1 MAYDP
6 LGLDQPGTEGV
17 PTGYDPLGLG
27 PEEKQPSYLEAAKT
41 GLKEGLAGAMRMYEI
56 PSRGILERTGLAAP
70 GTFASELLKPT
81 EEEEKRVGELGIRGQ
96 IVRGVA
102 GLPGAFAKYVPLMA
116 AAPAGI
122 IGTGLTFAGE
132 RAAEELAAGKK
143 PSPAQLG
150 EEAIIGGI
158 FRGIEPLGRLA
169 RAAILSGTFSTQAFG
184 ETYAQTK
191 DLKRSLEAAV
201 APGVIGAGLG
211 AMGKGRPGERP
222 AVAPGVIGAGLKGRP
237 GERPIPRAGEEEIRQ
252 IPPIPESRYQM
263 GTPGWPRPE
272 GLPYPVVPYGRG
284 GPIAEMV
291 WNPRTQRFETGDY
304 FKVEPG
310 GPSEPPPIGPPGE
323 LTWTSTGSPPPP
335 PDWIREGREFPPP
348 QYPPIPYIPRPTGRP
363 SEPIIPPTPTPTPPP
378 IPKTPGVAT
387 MPATDRQ
394 MTTVRE
400 NAADIGGLSIDLI
413 KRWTGLGTKRANA
426 ILEGMASADEIERS
440 LPGEPY
446 PWRLKATV
454 APPKPF
460 KTGFIPGTYKDKL
473 AKEFNETINKRFPE
487 NEDLRALHKE
497 IIDLYFAVEA
507 GQPGKRIFIAG
518 GGRVGEGSNLDVIG
532 EASTYPEFIS
542 KNKFDRKGTLR
553 ALAKGIKGQKLG
565 KKEEEIYT
573 QARVESKEAIE
584 AKKAESD
591 RYDREYAEILDREPE
606 LTNPEL
612 TNHIDDEIMGL
623 KEDLRENYT
632 DAEINTAIEE
642 ATKNLTP
649 EGAPPDLAA
658 IEAGI
663 RSFLI
668 PKVELPTPLPAPSP
682 TRPGEQLLPGMKV
695 GLEMAGAKGRVTPTL
710 EGSPLMEAA
719 RKAEMERVQPGLPL
733 GLFAQED
740 KAQQLDR
747 GISDGEIRLKSGVNA
762 LGEKLSPLEMES
774 IRRSVEA
781 ARGEKQAMPETPQ
794 MRDSLSDFQADP
806 LKYIPDDLIIDAKG
820 IREKT
825 GKEVTIK
832 QNAKEAYNEI
842 TDRLKT
848 FKDFWDCVKS

>member
-1 MAYDP
+1 MTLKNSCKINKIAYA
-6 LGLDQPGTEGV
+6 
-17 PTGYDPLGLG
+17 PTII
-27 PEEKQPSYLEAAKT
+27 
-41 GLKEGLAGAMRMYEI
+41 EGLRCDAHVM
-56 PSRGILERTGLAAP
+56 PSKTPYNFNRLGGRGILERTGLAAP

-222 AVAPGVIGAGLKGRP
+222 
-237 GERPIPRAGEEEIRQ
+237 IPRAGEEEIRQ

-335 PDWIREGREFPPP
+335 PDWVREGREFPPP

-378 IPKTPGVAT
+378 IPKTPGVAM

-426 ILEGMASADEIERS
+426 ILEGMASAGEIERS

-446 PWRLKATV
+446 H
-454 APPKPF
+454 
-460 KTGFIPGTYKDKL
+460 G
-473 AKEFNETINKRFPE
+473 
-487 NEDLRALHKE
+487 
-497 IIDLYFAVEA
+497 
-507 GQPGKRIFIAG
+507 
-518 GGRVGEGSNLDVIG
+518 
-532 EASTYPEFIS
+532 
-542 KNKFDRKGTLR
+542 
-553 ALAKGIKGQKLG
+553 
-565 KKEEEIYT
+565 
-573 QARVESKEAIE
+573 
-584 AKKAESD
+584 
-591 RYDREYAEILDREPE
+591 
-606 LTNPEL
+606 
-612 TNHIDDEIMGL
+612 
-623 KEDLRENYT
+623 
-632 DAEINTAIEE
+632 
-642 ATKNLTP
+642 
-649 EGAPPDLAA
+649 
-658 IEAGI
+658 
-663 RSFLI
+663 
-668 PKVELPTPLPAPSP
+668 PA
-682 TRPGEQLLPGMKV
+682 
-695 GLEMAGAKGRVTPTL
+695 
-710 EGSPLMEAA
+710 
-719 RKAEMERVQPGLPL
+719 
-733 GLFAQED
+733 
-740 KAQQLDR
+740 
-747 GISDGEIRLKSGVNA
+747 LKS
-762 LGEKLSPLEMES
+762 
-774 IRRSVEA
+774 I
-781 ARGEKQAMPETPQ
+781 
-794 MRDSLSDFQADP
+794 
-806 LKYIPDDLIIDAKG
+806 
-820 IREKT
+820 
-825 GKEVTIK
+825 
-832 QNAKEAYNEI
+832 
-842 TDRLKT
+842 
-848 FKDFWDCVKS
+848 